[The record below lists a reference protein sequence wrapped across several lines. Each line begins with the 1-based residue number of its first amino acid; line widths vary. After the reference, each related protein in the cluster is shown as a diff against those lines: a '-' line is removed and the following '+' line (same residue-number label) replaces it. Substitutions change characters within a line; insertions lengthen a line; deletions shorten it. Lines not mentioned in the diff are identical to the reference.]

1 MQKIVRE
8 RARSLL
14 ELRMLRAPILL
25 LAGAALICQPA
36 GAQFPAQHTP
46 LPGAT
51 ASGSPQDSRQDAAE
65 DAKAE
70 LEAGS
75 ALTRQGFFEQA
86 IPHLL
91 AARRQGFALYATG
104 VNLAICYLGTHQYK
118 EAVSDLRE
126 LVAGGKANATVYNLL
141 AQAYLGNGQKPEA
154 WQSFLL
160 AAQATP
166 KDERLYDYLADACTD
181 EGDYSM
187 GLGVV
192 TEGLKELPDSA
203 RLHYERAVFLARLG
217 SLEQA
222 RPEFEQAAHLAPGS
236 DIGYLAE
243 VQQALYD
250 DQYPKAEEVLRRAIA
265 AGRDDFRMQSLLG
278 TVLLHEG
285 AAPGDPKFAEAK
297 AALTKAAEEHPNDS
311 ATEIALGKVYLMEG
325 QPRAAIEHLEVGR
338 RLNPND
344 IAVYASLAS
353 AWEKL
358 GERQKAAAMR
368 RQMSRLVSRQSANS
382 NPGKP

>member
-1 MQKIVRE
+1 
-8 RARSLL
+8 
-14 ELRMLRAPILL
+14 MLRPPILL
-25 LAGAALICQPA
+25 LAGAALFLQPA

-46 LPGAT
+46 LPGAS
-51 ASGSPQDSRQDAAE
+51 ASSPPQDSQQHGATDAQ
-65 DAKAE
+65 AE

-91 AARRQGFALYATG
+91 AARRQGMALYATG

-126 LVAGGKANATVYNLL
+126 LAAGANANATVYNLL
-141 AQAYLGNGQKPEA
+141 AQAYLGSGQKPEA
-154 WQSFLL
+154 WKSFLL

-166 KDERLYDYLADACTD
+166 KDESLYDYLADACTD
-181 EGDYSM
+181 QGDYSM

-192 TEGLKELPDSA
+192 NEGLKELPDSA

-217 SLEQA
+217 SLDRA
-222 RPEFEQAAHLAPGS
+222 RPEFEQAVHLAPGS

-243 VQQALYD
+243 VQQTLYD
-250 DQYPKAEEVLRRAIA
+250 DQYAKAEQVLRKAIA
-265 AGRDDFRMQSLLG
+265 AGHDDFRMQSLLG

-297 AALTKAAEEHPNDS
+297 AALAKAAEEHPNDS
-311 ATEIALGKVYLMEG
+311 TTEIALGKVYLMEG
-325 QPRAAIEHLEVGR
+325 QAREAIKHLEVAR
-338 RLNPND
+338 RLDPNNV
-344 IAVYASLAS
+344 AVYASLAS
-353 AWEKL
+353 AWGKL
-358 GERQKAAAMR
+358 GERQKAAEMR
-368 RQMSRLVSRQSANS
+368 RQMSRLVARQAANS
-382 NPGKP
+382 SPAKP